1 LRRSVALGATAA
13 SFLSYKTSPMANL
26 RDIRRRIKSV
36 KNTAQITKAMQ
47 MVAATKMRRA
57 QQAAIALRPY
67 AERLDEMGANIYAG
81 IGANEV
87 SHPLLQKRNKGGK
100 TAVIVLTSEKGLCGP
115 LNTNLLREVLK
126 NDDASKVYISVGK
139 KGRQTLARLKKNLL
153 ADFELKD
160 SPTFA
165 ESKAISRFVLQKFEE
180 GQFDAV
186 EIYYNRFVNTL
197 SQVPTRYPVVPIGAD
212 TLAVAKTKGQA
223 RHKEL
228 SENTPPT
235 GDKAAVSYNFEPD
248 ATLLLGK
255 LLPYFIHLELYNKIL
270 ESRASEH
277 SARMV
282 AMKAATDNA
291 KQLVKDLTLE
301 YNKARQAAITNEILE
316 ISSAAAMMN

>member
-1 LRRSVALGATAA
+1 
-13 SFLSYKTSPMANL
+13 MANL

-67 AERLDEMGANIYAG
+67 ASRLDDMAANIYAG
-81 IGANEV
+81 VGPHEV
-87 SHPLLQKRNKGGK
+87 GHPLLQKRNKSGK
-100 TAVIVLTSEKGLCGP
+100 TAVLVLTTEKGLCGP
-115 LNTNLLREVLK
+115 LNTNLLRDVLRA
-126 NDDASKVYISVGK
+126 DDAGKVYISVGR
-139 KGRQTLARLKKNLL
+139 KGRQVLARSKKNLL

-165 ESKAISRFVLQKFEE
+165 ESKTISRFLLQKFEE

-197 SQVPTRYPVVPIGAD
+197 SQIPTRFHLVPIGAE
-212 TLAVAKTKGQA
+212 TLAVAKAMGEAKHAERMEKRTDG
-223 RHKEL
+223 
-228 SENTPPT
+228 NPT
-235 GDKAAVSYNFEPD
+235 VSYNFEPD
-248 ATLLLGK
+248 APDLLGK
-255 LLPYFIHLELYNKIL
+255 LLPFYVHLELYEKIL

-282 AMKAATDNA
+282 AMKSATDNA

-316 ISSAAAMMN
+316 ISSAAATQS

>member
-1 LRRSVALGATAA
+1 
-13 SFLSYKTSPMANL
+13 MANL

-57 QQAAIALRPY
+57 QLAAIALRPY
-67 AERLDEMGANIYAG
+67 SSRLDDMAANIYAG
-81 IGANEV
+81 VGPNEV
-87 SHPLLQKRNKGGK
+87 SHPLLQKRDKSGK
-100 TAVIVLTSEKGLCGP
+100 TAVLVLTSEKGLCGP
-115 LNTNLLREVLK
+115 LNTNLLRDVLR
-126 NDDASKVYISVGK
+126 NDDATKVYISVGR

-160 SPTFA
+160 TPTFS
-165 ESKAISRFVLQKFEE
+165 ESKTISRFLIQKFEE
-180 GQFDAV
+180 NQFDTV

-197 SQVPTRYPVVPIGAD
+197 SQIPTRFPLIPIGAE
-212 TLAVAKTKGQA
+212 TLAVAKALGEAKHAERTQKSPDG
-223 RHKEL
+223 K
-228 SENTPPT
+228 S
-235 GDKAAVSYNFEPD
+235 AAASGSYNFEPD
-248 ATLLLGK
+248 ARELLGK
-255 LLPYFIHLELYNKIL
+255 LLPYYVHLTVYEKIL

-282 AMKAATDNA
+282 AMKSATDNA

-316 ISSAAAMMN
+316 ISSAAAMVS

>member
-1 LRRSVALGATAA
+1 
-13 SFLSYKTSPMANL
+13 MANL

-57 QQAAIALRPY
+57 QQTAIALRPY
-67 AERLDEMGANIYAG
+67 ANRLDEMAAHIYAG
-81 IGANEV
+81 IGPNEV
-87 SHPLLQKRNKGGK
+87 SHPLIEKRTKSGK
-100 TAVIVLTSEKGLCGP
+100 TAVVVLTTEKGLCGP
-115 LNTNLLREVLK
+115 LNTNLLRDVIRA
-126 NDDASKVYISVGK
+126 DDASKVYISVGR
-139 KGRQTLARLKKNLL
+139 KGRQVLARMKKNLL

-160 SPTFA
+160 SPTLA
-165 ESKAISRFVLQKFEE
+165 ESKAISRFLLQKFEE

-197 SQVPTRYPVVPIGAD
+197 SQIPTRYPLVPIGAD
-212 TLAVAKTKGQA
+212 VLAAAKAQGEVARQKK
-223 RHKEL
+223 
-228 SENTPPT
+228 SET
-235 GDKAAVSYNFEPD
+235 GADAVVSYNFEPD
-248 ATLLLGK
+248 VAELLGK
-255 LLPYFIHLELYNKIL
+255 LLPFYVHLELYEKIL

-282 AMKAATDNA
+282 AMKSATDNA

-316 ISSAAAMMN
+316 ISSAAAMVG

>member
-1 LRRSVALGATAA
+1 
-13 SFLSYKTSPMANL
+13 MANL

-57 QQAAIALRPY
+57 QQAAISLRPY
-67 AERLDEMGANIYAG
+67 ASRLDDMAANIYAG
-81 IGANEV
+81 IGSNEV
-87 SHPLLQKRNKGGK
+87 SHPLLQKRNKSGK
-100 TAVIVLTSEKGLCGP
+100 TAVIVLTTEKGLCGP
-115 LNTNLLREVLK
+115 LNTNLLRDVLK
-126 NDDASKVYISVGK
+126 NDDSSKVYISVGR

-165 ESKAISRFVLQKFEE
+165 DSKAISRFLLQKFDEN
-180 GQFDAV
+180 QFDAV

-197 SQVPTRYPVVPIGAD
+197 SQIPTRFPLVPIGAE
-212 TLAVAKTKGQA
+212 TLAVAKALGEAKHA
-223 RHKEL
+223 EL
-228 SENTPPT
+228 TAKSSDGHPT
-235 GDKAAVSYNFEPD
+235 STVSYNFEPD
-248 ATLLLGK
+248 AAELLGK
-255 LLPYFIHLELYNKIL
+255 LLPYYIHLELYEKIL

-282 AMKAATDNA
+282 AMKSATDNA

-316 ISSAAAMMN
+316 ISSAAAMVS

>member
-1 LRRSVALGATAA
+1 
-13 SFLSYKTSPMANL
+13 MANL

-67 AERLDEMGANIYAG
+67 ASRLDDMAAHIYAG
-81 IGANEV
+81 IGTNEV
-87 SHPLLQKRNKGGK
+87 SHPLLQKRKKSGK
-100 TAVIVLTSEKGLCGP
+100 TAVVVLTSEKGLCGP
-115 LNTNLLREVLK
+115 LNTNLLRDVLRA
-126 NDDASKVYISVGK
+126 DDAGKVYISVGR

-165 ESKAISRFVLQKFEE
+165 ESKTISRFLLQKFEE
-180 GQFDAV
+180 NQFDAV

-197 SQVPTRYPVVPIGAD
+197 SQVPTRFPLIPIGAE
-212 TLAVAKTKGQA
+212 TLAVAKALGEAKHAERTQPSPDG
-223 RHKEL
+223 
-228 SENTPPT
+228 PT
-235 GDKAAVSYNFEPD
+235 TSSVSYNFEPD
-248 ATLLLGK
+248 AAELLGK
-255 LLPYFIHLELYNKIL
+255 LLPYYVHLLVYEKIL

-282 AMKAATDNA
+282 AMKSATDNA

-316 ISSAAAMMN
+316 ISSAAATMS

>member
-1 LRRSVALGATAA
+1 
-13 SFLSYKTSPMANL
+13 MANL

-57 QQAAIALRPY
+57 QLAATGLRPY
-67 AERLDEMGANIYAG
+67 ASRLDDMAAHIYAG
-81 IGANEV
+81 IGNNEV
-87 SHPLLQKRNKGGK
+87 SHPLIQKRASGNGK

-115 LNTNLLREVLK
+115 LNTNLLRDVIR
-126 NDDASKVYISVGK
+126 NDDASKVYISVGR
-139 KGRQTLARLKKNLL
+139 KGRQVLVRMKKNLL

-180 GQFDAV
+180 NQFDAV

-197 SQVPTRYPVVPIGAD
+197 SQIPTRYPLVPIGAE
-212 TLAVAKTKGQA
+212 TLAVAKALGHAQHA
-223 RHKEL
+223 ELKE
-228 SENTPPT
+228 NKPPPT
-235 GDKAAVSYNFEPD
+235 GNPNPAISYNFEPD
-248 ATLLLGK
+248 VAELLGK
-255 LLPYFIHLELYNKIL
+255 LLPYYVHLELYEKIL

-282 AMKAATDNA
+282 AMKSATDNA

-316 ISSAAAMMN
+316 ISSAAATMS

>member
-1 LRRSVALGATAA
+1 
-13 SFLSYKTSPMANL
+13 MANL

-67 AERLDEMGANIYAG
+67 ASRLDDMAAHIYAG
-81 IGANEV
+81 IGTSEV
-87 SHPLLQKRNKGGK
+87 SHPLLQKSGKSGK
-100 TAVIVLTSEKGLCGP
+100 TAILVLTSEKGLCGP
-115 LNTNLLREVLK
+115 LNTNLLRDVLRA
-126 NDDASKVYISVGK
+126 DDASKVYISVGR

-165 ESKAISRFVLQKFEE
+165 DSKTISRFLLQKFEE
-180 GQFDAV
+180 NQFDAC

-197 SQVPTRYPVVPIGAD
+197 SQIPTRFPLVPIGAE
-212 TLAVAKTKGQA
+212 TLAVAKALGEAKHA
-223 RHKEL
+223 EL
-228 SENTPPT
+228 TEKRTDGSPNR
-235 GDKAAVSYNFEPD
+235 AVSYNFEPD
-248 ATLLLGK
+248 AAELLGK
-255 LLPYFIHLELYNKIL
+255 LLPYYIHLELYEKIL

-282 AMKAATDNA
+282 AMKSATDNA
-291 KQLVKDLTLE
+291 KQLVKDLTME
-301 YNKARQAAITNEILE
+301 YNKARQASITNEILE
-316 ISSAAAMMN
+316 ISSAAATLS

>member
-1 LRRSVALGATAA
+1 
-13 SFLSYKTSPMANL
+13 MANL

-67 AERLDEMGANIYAG
+67 ASRLDDMAAHIYAS
-81 IGANEV
+81 IGPNEV
-87 SHPLLQKRNKGGK
+87 SHPLLQKRSKAGK
-100 TAVIVLTSEKGLCGP
+100 TAVVVLTSEKGLCGP

-126 NDDASKVYISVGK
+126 NDDAGKVYISVGR

-165 ESKAISRFVLQKFEE
+165 ESKTISRFLLQKFEE
-180 GQFDAV
+180 NQFDAV
-186 EIYYNRFVNTL
+186 EVYYNRFVNTL
-197 SQVPTRYPVVPIGAD
+197 SQVPTRFPLIPIGAE
-212 TLAVAKTKGQA
+212 TLSVAKTMGEAHRAERTEKSPDGKPA
-223 RHKEL
+223 P
-228 SENTPPT
+228 TP
-235 GDKAAVSYNFEPD
+235 SYNFEPD
-248 ATLLLGK
+248 APELFGK
-255 LLPYFIHLELYNKIL
+255 LLPYYVHLLVYEKIL

-282 AMKAATDNA
+282 AMKSATDNA

-316 ISSAAAMMN
+316 ISSAAATMA

>member
-1 LRRSVALGATAA
+1 
-13 SFLSYKTSPMANL
+13 MANL

-57 QQAAIALRPY
+57 QLAAIALRPY
-67 AERLDEMGANIYAG
+67 ASRLDDMAAHIYCG
-81 IGANEV
+81 IGNNEV
-87 SHPLLQKRNKGGK
+87 SHPLIQKRVGGNGK

-115 LNTNLLREVLK
+115 LNTNLLRDVIR

-139 KGRQTLARLKKNLL
+139 KGRQVLARLKKHLL

-160 SPTFA
+160 SPTFS
-165 ESKAISRFVLQKFEE
+165 ESKTISRFVLQKFEE
-180 GQFDAV
+180 KEFDSV

-197 SQVPTRYPVVPIGAD
+197 SQVPTRFPVVPIGAE
-212 TLAVAKTKGQA
+212 TLAVAKALGHA
-223 RHKEL
+223 EHAELHEHKPK
-228 SENTPPT
+228 SGENPHP
-235 GDKAAVSYNFEPD
+235 AVSYNFEPD
-248 ATLLLGK
+248 VQLLLGK
-255 LLPYFIHLELYNKIL
+255 LLPYYVHLQLYEKIL

-282 AMKAATDNA
+282 AMKSATDNA

-316 ISSAAAMMN
+316 ISSAAAMMQG